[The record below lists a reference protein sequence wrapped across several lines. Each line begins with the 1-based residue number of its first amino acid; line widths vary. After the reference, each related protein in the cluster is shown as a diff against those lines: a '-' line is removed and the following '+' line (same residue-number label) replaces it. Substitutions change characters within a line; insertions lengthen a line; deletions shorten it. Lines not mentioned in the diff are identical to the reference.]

1 MDFIE
6 IIFSELQRT
15 GSISTDDSI
24 DRKEEQLVK
33 IINSMRGWAED
44 TAKELDNITGELSN
58 GYLELGFRKGFEVA
72 KAIYK

>member
-15 GSISTDDSI
+15 DGVGTTGAI
-24 DRKEEQLVK
+24 DRKEEELAK

-44 TAKELDNITGELSN
+44 TAKELDSITGELSN